1 MLLSAAL
8 FSLIDPAGD
17 SRGDGRY
24 ILPSR
29 PAISAEALDL
39 RRFQADAQGS
49 GMRFTVDYGAAQNPW
64 DLPLGFSAGVTDIFV
79 KTGRGGL
86 DTLSG
91 LNLRAGGGVWQY
103 HLRVSGAGTTLEE
116 VPEGSQI
123 PVRRTAPTVRLLG
136 TSLIIDAAVP
146 PGEYAYWVTS
156 SVFSPLT
163 PDGLLRPGTD
173 TGPELLQAPRAGA
186 PVPVDVL
193 APAGDLQA
201 YETGTLASQGQVRD
215 RRPLILTGLGA
226 LGLILTAAAT
236 LWLWRRGA

>member
-8 FSLIDPAGD
+8 FSLTDPAGD
-17 SRGDGRY
+17 AHGDGRY
-24 ILPSR
+24 VLPSR
-29 PAISAEALDL
+29 PPVSAEAVDL
-39 RRFQADAQGS
+39 RRFQAAEQGR

-64 DLPLGFSAGVTDIFV
+64 NLPSGFSAGVTDIFV

-86 DTLSG
+86 EPLSD
-91 LNLRAGGGVWQY
+91 LNLRAAGGQWQY
-103 HLRVSGAGTTLEE
+103 HLRVSGAGATLEE
-116 VPEGSQI
+116 VPEGAA
-123 PVRRTAPTVRLLG
+123 TPTRLADPAVRLSG

-146 PGEYAYWVTS
+146 PGRYAYWVTS

-173 TGPELLQAPRAGA
+173 AGPGQLQATRTGA

-201 YETGTLASQGQVRD
+201 YEKGTLAAQGEVRD
-215 RRPLILTGLGA
+215 PRPLLLTGLGA
-226 LGLILTAAAT
+226 LGLLLTAAAT
-236 LWLWRRGA
+236 LWLWRRGG

>member
-8 FSLIDPAGD
+8 FSFADPAGD
-17 SRGDGRY
+17 PRGDGRY
-24 ILPSR
+24 VLPSR
-29 PAISAEALDL
+29 PPVSAEALDL
-39 RRFQADAQGS
+39 RRFQAGAQGS
-49 GMRFTVDYGAAQNPW
+49 GMRFTVDYGAVQNPW
-64 DLPLGFSAGVTDIFV
+64 GLPSGFSAGVTDIFV

-91 LNLRAGGGVWQY
+91 LNLRAAGGRWQY
-103 HLRVSGAGTTLEE
+103 HLRVSGAGATLEE
-116 VPEGSQI
+116 VPEGSSTPI
-123 PVRRTAPTVRLLG
+123 RLADPAVRRSG
-136 TSLIIDAAVP
+136 TSLVVDAAVP

-173 TGPELLQAPRAGA
+173 AGPAQLQAPRANV

-201 YETGTLASQGQVRD
+201 YVAGTLAAQGEVRD
-215 RRPLILTGLGA
+215 RRPLILTALGA
-226 LGLILTAAAT
+226 LGLVLTALAT
-236 LWLWRRGA
+236 LLLWRRGA